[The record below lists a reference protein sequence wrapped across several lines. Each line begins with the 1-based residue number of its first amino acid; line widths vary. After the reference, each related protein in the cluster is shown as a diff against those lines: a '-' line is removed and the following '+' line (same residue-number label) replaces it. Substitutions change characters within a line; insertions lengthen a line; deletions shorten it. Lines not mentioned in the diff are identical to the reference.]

1 MIIGLTGGLGT
12 GKTTVAK
19 MFGRCGAYVIDADR
33 IVHRIL
39 NKSVR
44 KKLAGFIFDD
54 KNALQK
60 LCRIIHPIVKKEIYS
75 EIRKNRTKRTIVLD
89 APLLIESGLDERCDL
104 VVVVKTTLKKQLERA
119 SKNLRIPRSQ
129 ARKRLRL
136 QLPLKKKIAMADF
149 IIDNGGSLR
158 NTQKQ
163 VEKIWETLN
172 RGER

>member
-19 MFGRCGAYVIDADR
+19 MFGRRGAYVIDADK

-39 NKSVR
+39 SKSIR
-44 KKLAGFIFDD
+44 KKLAGFIFED
-54 KNALQK
+54 KFALQK

-89 APLLIESGLDERCDL
+89 APLLIESGLDKKCDFT
-104 VVVVKTTLKKQLERA
+104 VVVRAALKKQLERA

-163 VEKIWETLN
+163 VGKIWETLN